1 MTYYN
6 YCSIIAVKGGSM
18 NDKALNIKIPTELY
32 QRLQEEAKKK
42 GLSMASLVRMI
53 CNEYLDKK

>member
-1 MTYYN
+1 
-6 YCSIIAVKGGSM
+6 M
-18 NDKALNIKIPTELY
+18 NDKALNIKIPTELH

-53 CNEYLDKK
+53 CNEYFDKK

>member
-1 MTYYN
+1 
-6 YCSIIAVKGGSM
+6 M